1 MLLFDVRFYK
11 ISPLYT
17 TFPREAASLRGR
29 CRRSRLQRNLQ
40 DIIEVPMDNRKYQ
53 MIANGYVCVTI
64 DPETIRQRS
73 EMFLKKSIRNTEE
86 RESILRNLLKLCRN
100 AKPGEH
106 IIRDEF
112 TVIVE
117 KRKNSNDEDL

>member
-1 MLLFDVRFYK
+1 MQPD
-11 ISPLYT
+11 
-17 TFPREAASLRGR
+17 AA
-29 CRRSRLQRNLQ
+29 NKNPK
-40 DIIEVPMDNRKYQ
+40 DMDNRKFH

-73 EMFLKKSIRNTEE
+73 ESFLQKSVPNTVE
-86 RESILRNLLKLCRN
+86 RESILNGLLKWCKN
-100 AKPGEH
+100 AKVGDH

-117 KRKNSNDEDL
+117 KRDKNEKGDNE

>member
-1 MLLFDVRFYK
+1 
-11 ISPLYT
+11 
-17 TFPREAASLRGR
+17 
-29 CRRSRLQRNLQ
+29 
-40 DIIEVPMDNRKYQ
+40 

-73 EMFLKKSIRNTEE
+73 ESFLKKSIRNTEE
-86 RESILRNLLKLCRN
+86 RESILSNLLKWCKN
-100 AKPGEH
+100 AKVGEH

-117 KRKNSNDEDL
+117 KRKKDEDEN

>member
-1 MLLFDVRFYK
+1 M
-11 ISPLYT
+11 
-17 TFPREAASLRGR
+17 
-29 CRRSRLQRNLQ
+29 QRNLQ

-86 RESILRNLLKLCRN
+86 RESILRNLLKWCRN

-117 KRKNSNDEDL
+117 KSKNSNDEDL